1 MSDSR
6 PSTNA
11 GAGERDAEWQGAL
24 STDDRLDLL
33 ASSRRRAVLRY
44 LRDCQRGPV
53 EVGTLADHLA
63 ATGYG
68 DRKSVEI
75 SLQHVHLPKL
85 TSKGV
90 VEYDAG
96 RGHVR
101 YRPREE
107 LEELL
112 AFVGEE

>member
-11 GAGERDAEWQGAL
+11 GAGKRNAERHGAL
-24 STDDRLDLL
+24 SIDDRLDLL
-33 ASSRRRAVLRY
+33 ASGRRRAVLRY
-44 LRDCQRGPV
+44 LRECHCGPV
-53 EVGTLADHLA
+53 EVGTLADYLA
-63 ATGYG
+63 STGHG

-85 TSKGV
+85 ASKGV

-101 YRPREE
+101 YHPQEE